1 MKRMLMMKVSITRP
15 YVYLL
20 ILSVVLF
27 ISVLIIAFALLIPKG
42 KDYRLDKASL
52 RGIKIEQ
59 NRVQVFND
67 KTYKN
72 LKNLQ
77 SKNRAIIT
85 AFSTKFNAKRFEK
98 QNSKFFEKFVLGE
111 KQVVTNEYES
121 FDVYEVNASSKI
133 DSPKSFYNF
142 LEAINKGDWIVSVEF
157 PIIFKR
163 EAKLIHSSF
172 KIKVYSN
179 SKNKIINKELNSTK

>member
-1 MKRMLMMKVSITRP
+1 MMKVSITRP